1 MNECSGEPA
10 CYLLS
15 PRSETKCGH
24 IISMVNG
31 SVIGVTPIFP
41 ITDPALGMCIVTTVT
56 SAVWS
61 CSSGVYCVMCNVYC
75 VMLCVVCCVMWSWAA
90 VVIVQR
96 VFTPLYPGIHTI
108 VYLLT
113 IVFIWLCAGPGV
125 GANDFRCPEE
135 FGYYQVIVEIFLE

>member
-1 MNECSGEPA
+1 
-10 CYLLS
+10 
-15 PRSETKCGH
+15 
-24 IISMVNG
+24 
-31 SVIGVTPIFP
+31 
-41 ITDPALGMCIVTTVT
+41 
-56 SAVWS
+56 
-61 CSSGVYCVMCNVYC
+61 
-75 VMLCVVCCVMWSWAA
+75 MWSWAA

-96 VFTPLYPGIHTI
+96 VVTSHLLYPAVHCIPGIHTI

>member
-1 MNECSGEPA
+1 
-10 CYLLS
+10 
-15 PRSETKCGH
+15 
-24 IISMVNG
+24 
-31 SVIGVTPIFP
+31 
-41 ITDPALGMCIVTTVT
+41 MCD
-56 SAVWS
+56 
-61 CSSGVYCVMCNVYC
+61 
-75 VMLCVVCCVMWSWAA
+75 VVCWGMGSWAA

-96 VFTPLYPGIHTI
+96 VFTPPVSSALYPGIHTI